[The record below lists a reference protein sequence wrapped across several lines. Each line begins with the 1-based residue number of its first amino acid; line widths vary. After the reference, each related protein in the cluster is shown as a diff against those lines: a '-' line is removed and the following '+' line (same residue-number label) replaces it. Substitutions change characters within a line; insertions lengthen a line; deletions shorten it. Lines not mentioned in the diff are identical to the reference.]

1 MAREHELLSPEIVN
15 RGVENSGPYAGSLSF
30 SVRVQ
35 RRLPDFLNSVNLKYV
50 KLGYGYLLSHGVYL
64 LTAPILIVILGG
76 AQIGKLTF
84 SDLFPTF
91 DATDAIFLFGLL
103 GILAYVHLEITP
115 RWTYLV
121 DFACYRPPKELKV
134 TFLQL

>member
-50 KLGYGYLLSHGVYL
+50 RLGYGYLLSHGVYL
-64 LTAPILIVILGG
+64 ITAPILIVIFG

-84 SDLFPTF
+84 SDLLPTF
-91 DATDAIFLFGLL
+91 DTTDAVFLFGLL
-103 GILAYVHLEITP
+103 GILAYIYLETTP
-115 RWTYLV
+115 CWIYLV
-121 DFACYRPPKELKV
+121 DFACYRPPNELKV
-134 TFLQL
+134 TFVQF